1 LKILFYLLELNN
13 LEKRFP
19 HQLSGGQQQRV
30 AIARALAPEPKLL
43 LLDEP
48 FSNIDAHL
56 RNELMLEMRT
66 LIKKMRITAILS
78 LIIKMKYLPL
88 PIKCQ

>member
-48 FSNIDAHL
+48 FSNIDARL

>member
-1 LKILFYLLELNN
+1 MNN

>member
-1 LKILFYLLELNN
+1 MNN

-30 AIARALAPEPKLL
+30 AIARALAIEPKSLL
-43 LLDEP
+43 LGEP
-48 FSNIDAHL
+48 FSNIDARL